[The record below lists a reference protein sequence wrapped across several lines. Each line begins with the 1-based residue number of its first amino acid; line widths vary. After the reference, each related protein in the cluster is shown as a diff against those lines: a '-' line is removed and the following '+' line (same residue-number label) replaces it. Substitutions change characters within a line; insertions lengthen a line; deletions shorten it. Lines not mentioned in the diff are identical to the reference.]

1 MAPIKVLSVVGPG
14 RSGTTVLGSVLG
26 EIDGFASMGE
36 LRWLWERGIRAERP
50 CACGKTPE
58 HCPVWS
64 PVIRATRSGLAP
76 GGPAWTLD
84 GLLAAQHELTALRY
98 RLRVL
103 RSATGQ
109 DRGWGALSRVRTAMG
124 EACRVFAAETD
135 SSVVIDTSKRPYDA
149 AVLAAVEG
157 LDHYVVHMVRDP
169 RGVVHSWRRGKTF
182 SVAGETRMMGTRRIP
197 SSVRRW
203 IANSL
208 GSEVLRRRI
217 PPSRWLELRYEDF
230 ARDPQQAVS
239 QIVALLGEEGAP
251 PFEPDGT
258 VFLHPNHMV
267 AGNPSRFT
275 VGSVKIRSD
284 EAWRSEMA
292 RRHQWLVEL
301 TTRPLMRRYGYS
313 GMHGS
318 TRSRRQRARSGR

>member
-1 MAPIKVLSVVGPG
+1 
-14 RSGTTVLGSVLG
+14 
-26 EIDGFASMGE
+26 
-36 LRWLWERGIRAERP
+36 
-50 CACGKTPE
+50 
-58 HCPVWS
+58 
-64 PVIRATRSGLAP
+64 
-76 GGPAWTLD
+76 
-84 GLLAAQHELTALRY
+84 
-98 RLRVL
+98 
-103 RSATGQ
+103 
-109 DRGWGALSRVRTAMG
+109 
-124 EACRVFAAETD
+124 
-135 SSVVIDTSKRPYDA
+135 
-149 AVLAAVEG
+149 
-157 LDHYVVHMVRDP
+157 
-169 RGVVHSWRRGKTF
+169 
-182 SVAGETRMMGTRRIP
+182 MMGTRRIP

-230 ARDPQQAVS
+230 ARDPQEAVC
-239 QIVALLGEEGAP
+239 QIVALLGEESAP
-251 PFEPDGT
+251 PFELDGT

-313 GMHGS
+313 GSHGS